1 MHVRQW
7 VNFYIY
13 SRREGILKECG
24 GYVGGRRRSS
34 FCTPLRTCGGP
45 LTPSP
50 LINNIIPSLISHNY
64 EFSASL
70 ERELSSFSCIFRS
83 HQNLPWLFWKLF
95 NRGMGCILQ
104 FFSDVEERGPPI
116 FHTLPTTLRECFL
129 PPFEGGVQNKTLP
142 FLQQHSP
149 TLRHHNFLRG
159 EMATIL

>member
-13 SRREGILKECG
+13 SRREGILKECV

-64 EFSASL
+64 EFRARTFFFLLHIPFPSKFTVIILKSHNFLTEVWVASCNFSATL
-70 ERELSSFSCIFRS
+70 KREDFPFFILFLPPFESSSYHPSR
-83 HQNLPWLFWKLF
+83 
-95 NRGMGCILQ
+95 
-104 FFSDVEERGPPI
+104 V
-116 FHTLPTTLRECFL
+116 LPTTLR
-129 PPFEGGVQNKTLP
+129 GWGSK
-142 FLQQHSP
+142 
-149 TLRHHNFLRG
+149 
-159 EMATIL
+159 